1 MRSLSSYSTATSND
15 CSLFVLTLLHQL
27 CGARKR
33 ASVLIQMRNRVRTLG
48 EMARA
53 KMALVAVCRRCQ
65 HRKVLY
71 LPRLI
76 ERFGENMPSI
86 GIRKHLRCSNCRYTR
101 ANLHESAR

>member
-1 MRSLSSYSTATSND
+1 MKKPNEMRPGNRY
-15 CSLFVLTLLHQL
+15 
-27 CGARKR
+27 ARE
-33 ASVLIQMRNRVRTLG
+33 LGTGRTLG
-48 EMARA
+48 QLFEL

-76 ERFGENMPSI
+76 ERFGEDMPSI
-86 GIRKHLRCSNCRYTR
+86 ELRSRLRCSNCRYTS